1 MSERSSGACG
11 QEEGTREAGRAHAEA
26 GATAQL
32 AGTGPALKLLGDQR
46 RAHVWRRHETRGRS
60 SPRVKEKHRKT
71 LPGEVAQS
79 GFTFKKDN
87 LALSV
92 LDAFSLPSFPNFVP
106 GPI

>member
-11 QEEGTREAGRAHAEA
+11 QEEGTQEAGRAHAEA

-46 RAHVWRRHETRGRS
+46 RAQVWRHETRGRS
-60 SPRVKEKHRKT
+60 SPRVKEKHGKT

-79 GFTFKKDN
+79 SYTFKKDN